1 MKDIVQIFCVHNETA
16 CVQTT
21 QLNSTTCSTYVWYVK
36 CLSFD
41 LPTANIFSLLAQG
54 VRIYFQ
60 IIIKQCV
67 ILVIILTTKLLGIS
81 LGSS

>member
-41 LPTANIFSLLAQG
+41 LPTANIFSLCY